1 MSSICD
7 LNHGC
12 PRFALL
18 KPRAAHHARRDRP
31 LRSNAATRF
40 DQIDRFDSRATARL
54 LQQGAR
60 ASDGGRVWARC
71 SHRTLTAELL
81 GMATRSYNRWERG
94 GHLPSLEMLV
104 KAADILAVSLDE
116 LVGRQA
122 KISEPTI
129 RNAEL
134 HQLVQEVDQLPDREQ
149 QAVIVMLDGLLR
161 SAQVTRAVNRRGG
174 ARRAASR

>member
-1 MSSICD
+1 
-7 LNHGC
+7 
-12 PRFALL
+12 
-18 KPRAAHHARRDRP
+18 
-31 LRSNAATRF
+31 
-40 DQIDRFDSRATARL
+40 
-54 LQQGAR
+54 
-60 ASDGGRVWARC
+60 
-71 SHRTLTAELL
+71 
-81 GMATRSYNRWERG
+81 
-94 GHLPSLEMLV
+94 MLV

-161 SAQVTRAVNRRGG
+161 STQVTRAVNRRGG

>member
-1 MSSICD
+1 MTAHPILLAGID
-7 LNHGC
+7 MQG
-12 PRFALL
+12 FAERVTALR
-18 KPRAAHHARRDRP
+18 KQRGMTQAR
-31 LRSNAATRF
+31 
-40 DQIDRFDSRATARL
+40 I
-54 LQQGAR
+54 
-60 ASDGGRVWARC
+60 
-71 SHRTLTAELL
+71 AELL

-122 KISEPTI
+122 TISEPTI

-161 SAQVTRAVNRRGG
+161 SAQVTRAVTRRGGAG
-174 ARRAASR
+174 ARRAAAR